1 MTELVPGILSQM
13 GPESLAQLRKLAESF
28 KAAQDAAA
36 VKGEDAGDDEVP
48 ELVENFEE
56 VAEAEKAEA

>member
-1 MTELVPGILSQM
+1 M